1 VEAFVWIG
9 EGRVEQEGREI
20 EKRRDGENEIGTGD

>member
-9 EGRVEQEGREI
+9 EGSVEQEGREV
-20 EKRRDGENEIGTGD
+20 EERRNGENEIGTGD